1 MGGHLLRLQSNLLR
15 LILLRRELLL
25 ILTGRSIDTNILGKE
40 GLEIMSETSKLHI
53 PEGSD
58 AIFQA
63 NLDAAGAYADNL
75 EKGFSKFPEKV
86 IPIDN
91 DIRVVGIKSPIYLII
106 LGFSTLNVLKAIRKL
121 KKQIDYVLIIEP
133 DMGRVHQTFRREY
146 IKECFDSEDIDL
158 LIGIPPGEMG
168 PYLHKIF
175 TRQDKKFGSRC
186 GRCQF
191 PEIVVDPF

>member
-1 MGGHLLRLQSNLLR
+1 
-15 LILLRRELLL
+15 
-25 ILTGRSIDTNILGKE
+25 
-40 GLEIMSETSKLHI
+40 MSETSKLYI

-58 AIFQA
+58 AVFQA

-121 KKQIDYVLIIEP
+121 KKQIDYVLIIE
-133 DMGRVHQTFRREY
+133 DA
-146 IKECFDSEDIDL
+146 EDILASRENGTNSAVSNLLNITDGIESSDL
-158 LIGIPPGEMG
+158 
-168 PYLHKIF
+168 
-175 TRQDKKFGSRC
+175 KFM
-186 GRCQF
+186 
-191 PEIVVDPF
+191 